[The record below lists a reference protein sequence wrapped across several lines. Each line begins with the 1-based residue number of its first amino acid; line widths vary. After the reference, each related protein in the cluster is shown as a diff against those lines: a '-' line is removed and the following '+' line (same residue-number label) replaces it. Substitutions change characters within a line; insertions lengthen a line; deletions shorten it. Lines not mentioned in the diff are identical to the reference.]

1 MRWRTRRPGRSLS
14 AGLVLAAT
22 LALSAV
28 ALLVVGGAA
37 ALTYVNSSFLGRNGL
52 EETAAHV
59 RHALRFDAS
68 GSPAAVEL
76 PPPLRRIFDA
86 LRSEVF
92 YRVLDSQGRVL
103 LSSDGASASLVP
115 EGERFDPARRT
126 FTLAR
131 GDTIL
136 HVLTLQVGA
145 SERPAYLQ
153 TARSDRFNEAVFEIA
168 GPVARRSALAT
179 LAIALLVFSGVVFL
193 IMRRTFH
200 QLRRV
205 GEAAAV
211 IEPHNL
217 SHRLSVQGVPT
228 EVAPLVEE
236 FNVVLDRLEKG
247 FRLQQDFLATA
258 AHELKTP
265 ITVMRAQIE
274 VEGTTKPQV
283 LLKDLDQMGRQVQQ
297 LLLLAEASEGQNY
310 TMEDTDIAQI
320 ARSAIEQLARLAH
333 ARGVSL
339 QVEGSDR
346 ALVSADQGATSVLVR
361 NLLENAIHHAP
372 AGTKVRIDVRP
383 GSLVVS
389 DAGPGI
395 DPADLPQLFKRFWR
409 GRHRRDEGAGLGLAI
424 CLEIATRHG
433 WSIAAGNCAP
443 GAEFAVTFS
452 AAHARS

>member
-1 MRWRTRRPGRSLS
+1 MRWRMRRPGRSLS
-14 AGLVLAAT
+14 AGLLLAAT
-22 LALSAV
+22 LALSGL

-37 ALTYVNSSFLGRNGL
+37 AVTYVNSSFLGRNGL

-59 RHALRFDAS
+59 RRGLRFDAA
-68 GSPAAVEL
+68 GKPASVEL
-76 PPPLRRIFDA
+76 PIPLKRIFDG

-92 YRVLDSQGRVL
+92 YRVLDVQGRVI
-103 LSSDGASASLVP
+103 LSSDGGDAPLTP
-115 EGERFDPARRT
+115 QGERFDPARSL
-126 FTLAR
+126 FTLPR

-136 HVLTLQVGA
+136 HVLTLSVGTT
-145 SERPAYLQ
+145 EEPAFLQ
-153 TARSDRFNEAVFEIA
+153 TARSERFNQAVFEIA
-168 GPVARRSALAT
+168 GPVAQRSALAT
-179 LAIALLVFSGVVFL
+179 LAIALAVFSCVVFL

-217 SHRLSVQGVPT
+217 SHRLSAQGVPT

-247 FRLQQDFLATA
+247 FRLQQEFLATA

-265 ITVMRAQIE
+265 ITVMRAQLE
-274 VEGTTKPQV
+274 VEGVANRHV
-283 LLKDLDQMGRQVQQ
+283 LLKDLDQMARQVQQ
-297 LLLLAEASEGQNY
+297 LLMLAEASEGQNY
-310 TMEDTDIAQI
+310 TMEDVDMAQI
-320 ARSAIEQLARLAH
+320 ARSAIEQLVRLAD
-333 ARGVSL
+333 ARAVSL
-339 QVEGSDR
+339 ELDVAASSM
-346 ALVSADQGATSVLVR
+346 VSADQGASFVLVR

-372 AGTKVRIDVRP
+372 SGTRVRVEVQP
-383 GSLVVS
+383 GALVVR

-409 GRHRRDEGAGLGLAI
+409 GKHRRDQGAGLGLAI

-433 WSIAAGNCAP
+433 WSIAAGNRDP

-452 AAHARS
+452 GAHGPG

>member
-14 AGLVLAAT
+14 AGLLLAAT
-22 LALSAV
+22 LSLSGV

-37 ALTYVNSSFLGRNGL
+37 AITYVNSSFLGRNGL

-59 RHALRFDAS
+59 RRALRFDAL
-68 GSPAAVEL
+68 GRPVAVDL
-76 PPPLRRIFDA
+76 PPPLKRIFDA

-92 YRVLDSQGRVL
+92 YRVVDRQGQVI
-103 LSSDGASASLVP
+103 LSSDGGDAALAP
-115 EGERFDPARRT
+115 QGERFVPIRSA
-126 FTLAR
+126 FSLAR
-131 GDTIL
+131 GDTVL
-136 HVLTLQVGA
+136 QVLTLPVGTT
-145 SERPAYLQ
+145 EQPAFLQ
-153 TARSDRFNEAVFEIA
+153 TARSERFNQAVFEIA
-168 GPVARRSALAT
+168 GPVAQRSAFAT
-179 LAIALLVFSGVVFL
+179 LGIALAVFSGVVFL

-205 GEAAAV
+205 GDAAAV

-247 FRLQQDFLATA
+247 FRVQQEFLATA

-265 ITVMRAQIE
+265 ITVMRAQLE
-274 VEGTTKPQV
+274 VEGV
-283 LLKDLDQMGRQVQQ
+283 ANRHLLLKDLDQMARQVQQ
-297 LLLLAEASEGQNY
+297 LLMLAEASEGQNY
-310 TMEDTDIAQI
+310 TMADVDIAQI
-320 ARSAIEQLARLAH
+320 ARSAIEQLARLAD
-333 ARGVSL
+333 ARAVSL
-339 QVEGSDR
+339 DLEVS
-346 ALVSADQGATSVLVR
+346 APATVSADAGATFVLVR

-372 AGTKVRIDVRP
+372 SGSGVRIKVQP
-383 GSLVVS
+383 GALVVR

-409 GRHRRDEGAGLGLAI
+409 GKHRRDQGAGLGLAI

-433 WSIAAGNCAP
+433 WSIAAGNRDP
-443 GAEFAVTFS
+443 GAEFAVSFS
-452 AAHARS
+452 GAQATG